1 MRLPHVRTASVV
13 WLLVCAHP
21 YVLRRP
27 LMHHEAR
34 LLLPLLL
41 PQFDLAHFLLLV
53 GVGDRVLACSIP
65 LTHIV
70 EVRLLDADLGRRKA
84 LLL

>member
-1 MRLPHVRTASVV
+1 
-13 WLLVCAHP
+13 
-21 YVLRRP
+21 
-27 LMHHEAR
+27 MHHEAR
-34 LLLPLLL
+34 LLLSLL
-41 PQFDLAHFLLLV
+41 PQLDLAHFLLLI